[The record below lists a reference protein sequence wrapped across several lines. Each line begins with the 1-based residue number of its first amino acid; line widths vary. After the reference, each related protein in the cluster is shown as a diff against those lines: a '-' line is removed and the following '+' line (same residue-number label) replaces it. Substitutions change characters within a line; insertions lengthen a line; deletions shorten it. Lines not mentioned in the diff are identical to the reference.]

1 MDDNRSLQQATIIND
16 VSRHVA
22 TRGDSAYSLSIEDA
36 LARYDAESI
45 PRTRRSVQRYCANGA
60 LDAHRVETEF
70 GEKFLITPESLDR
83 HIRYIK
89 EVRPVATS
97 HDQTRP
103 VATNVAVNFPSDVGR
118 NEFATA
124 DDMPR
129 QPATAEDKSRPV
141 ATEGRYVELLE
152 RENEF
157 LRDQIAVK
165 DKQIADQ
172 SERVRETNLL
182 VNGLQR
188 LIAPLL
194 SGPNRN
200 GDARAEF

>member
-1 MDDNRSLQQATIIND
+1 MSDETNRTITGD
-16 VSRHVA
+16 MSRSVA
-22 TRGDSAYSLSIEDA
+22 TTGDIAFSLTIEEA
-36 LARYDAESI
+36 LARYDADGI

-70 GEKFLITPESLDR
+70 GEKFLITRESLER

-97 HDQTRP
+97 HGEARP
-103 VATNVAVNFPSDVGR
+103 VATSVALQSPRDAGGGEPMAGGDS
-118 NEFATA
+118 
-124 DDMPR
+124 PR
-129 QPATAEDKSRPV
+129 QQATGEDLSRHV
-141 ATEGRYVELLE
+141 ASDSRYVELLE
-152 RENEF
+152 RENSF
-157 LRDQIAVK
+157 LRDQISVK

-188 LIAPLL
+188 LLAPLL
-194 SGPNRN
+194 SGPNHR
-200 GDARAEF
+200 GEERATF